1 MINMTADEIIAA
13 NRKSHDFVSALLEA
27 HGFPRREYNPNR
39 LYYICGITSV
49 EWLWALY
56 NHVARKQSA
65 HEISVSDAE
74 KILGEEGVRQQVG
87 LWNGTV
93 PMGRI
98 KIDKVRGIELGIVL
112 DPEGV
117 DCTEYNRL
125 YDNAAVIV
133 AAERR
138 QERAAVMAQDAV
150 RNATLYTGTEL

>member
-1 MINMTADEIIAA
+1 MINMTADEII
-13 NRKSHDFVSALLEA
+13 
-27 HGFPRREYNPNR
+27 
-39 LYYICGITSV
+39 ICGITAV
-49 EWLWALY
+49 EWVWALY
-56 NHVARKQSA
+56 NHAARKQDAPEMSF
-65 HEISVSDAE
+65 VDAE
-74 KILGEEGVRQQVG
+74 KILGEEGIRQQVG

-98 KIDKVRGIELGIVL
+98 KIDKVRGVELGIVL

-138 QERAAVMAQDAV
+138 QERAAVAAQDAV
-150 RNATLYTGTEL
+150 RNAMLFA